1 MMKQKYSVLPAFA
14 AAALFLLP
22 VPYGVATHWFE
33 VVLLAAAVLPAVGM
47 SLLLTLFCRP
57 GLASGPRFA
66 PVAAGWIVLAAADW
80 MIVRGGSAWTLT
92 GLVAA
97 PLVVALTVM
106 PAACYL
112 VYRFERNEESVRR
125 IITAARW
132 PLAAVGVMALVQAFP
147 PIGGALM
154 FRPAG
159 PLYPDGWR
167 LLACHFAHFGWNHL
181 LWDGAVIVA
190 VGTAL
195 TLRRGE
201 LFFGRLFLGSLV
213 WVGVGVALAG
223 RGYDVYCGSSG
234 VGTALVAALAV
245 SLVRSGN
252 GVLRPASLAALAGII
267 GKALFELTAGRPLFA
282 AAGGF
287 EPVAAAHLA
296 GALAGVRFAL
306 PRHKLRSLRRFLIA
320 H

>member
-1 MMKQKYSVLPAFA
+1 MMKPKYSVLSAFA

-33 VVLLAAAVLPAVGM
+33 AVLLAAAVLPAVGM

-57 GLASGPRFA
+57 GLAAGPRFA
-66 PVAAGWIVLAAADW
+66 PVAAGWIVLTVVDRTIAAS
-80 MIVRGGSAWTLT
+80 GSAWTLT
-92 GLVAA
+92 CLAAA
-97 PLVVALTVM
+97 PLAVALTVM

-112 VYRFERNEESVRR
+112 AYRFECNEELARR
-125 IITAARW
+125 IVNAARW
-132 PLAAVGVMALVQAFP
+132 PLAVVGAMALLQAFP
-147 PIGGALM
+147 SIGSALM

-167 LLACHFAHFGWNHL
+167 LLACHFVHFNWNHL
-181 LWDGAVIVA
+181 LWNGAVIVA
-190 VGTAL
+190 VGAAL

-201 LFFGRLFLGSLV
+201 LFFGRLFLGSLL

-223 RGYDVYCGSSG
+223 RGFDAYCGSSG

-245 SLVRSGN
+245 SLIRSGK
-252 GVLRPASLAALAGII
+252 GALRPASFAVLAGIV
-267 GKALFELTAGRPLFA
+267 GKALFELTAGRPLFV

-306 PRHKLRSLRRFLIA
+306 PRHKLRSLRRFLA
-320 H
+320 AQ

>member
-1 MMKQKYSVLPAFA
+1 MMKQTYSVFPAFA

-33 VVLLAAAVLPAVGM
+33 LALLAAATLPAVGM

-57 GLASGPRFA
+57 GLAAGPRFA
-66 PVAAGWIVLAAADW
+66 PVAAGWIALAAVDRALAASA
-80 MIVRGGSAWTLT
+80 SAWTLA
-92 GLVAA
+92 GLAAA

-125 IITAARW
+125 IVTAARW
-132 PLAAVGVMALVQAFP
+132 PLAIVGVMALVQAFP
-147 PIGGALM
+147 PIGSTLM

-167 LLACHFAHFGWNHL
+167 LLACHFVHFGWSHL
-181 LWDGAVIVA
+181 LWDGAAVVA
-190 VGTAL
+190 IGTAL
-195 TLRRGE
+195 VLRRGE
-201 LFFGRLFLGSLV
+201 LFFGRLFLGSLL
-213 WVGVGVALAG
+213 WVGLGVALAG
-223 RGYDVYCGSSG
+223 RGFDIYCGSSG
-234 VGTALVAALAV
+234 VGTALAAALAV

-252 GVLRPASLAALAGII
+252 GVLRPASLAVLAGIV

-282 AAGGF
+282 AAHGF

-306 PRHKLRSLRRFLIA
+306 PRHKLRSLRRFLPA